1 MKREF
6 LTLSNLLSIFRALL
20 SVPFALVMLL
30 PDPPLRFWAVGI
42 LLAGMMTDK
51 LDGDLARRR
60 GEETEWGKILDPL
73 ADKVCV
79 AVMALVLLKVGDFP
93 LWFVLALL
101 SRDMLIFLGGM
112 YLKSTRGVVLPSN
125 VAGKWAATFIAFTIL
140 IILLNMI
147 REMQWIMLAACAAGL
162 LVSFVMYIARFLHVV
177 REARA

>member
-6 LTLSNLLSIFRALL
+6 LTISNLLSIFRALL

-42 LLAGMMTDK
+42 VLAGMVTDK
-51 LDGDLARRR
+51 LDGDIARSR
-60 GEETEWGKILDPL
+60 GEETEWGKVLDPL

-101 SRDMLIFLGGM
+101 SRDALIFLGGI

-125 VAGKWAATFIAFTIL
+125 LAGKWAATFIAFTIL
-140 IILLNMI
+140 IILVNLI
-147 REMQWIMLAACAAGL
+147 REMQWILLAACAAGL
-162 LVSFVMYIARFLHVV
+162 LLSFVMYIARFLYVV

>member
-1 MKREF
+1 
-6 LTLSNLLSIFRALL
+6 
-20 SVPFALVMLL
+20 MLL